1 MSVLNKIKDIFNRL
15 NFTKSEK
22 KVILILTLVLVL
34 GFSIKYV
41 KLLLSSTGNYDYSK
55 VTEEFY
61 KGSDKINKIKYG
73 LVIKDTNPEEINL
86 IEQETI
92 IQDSIKER
100 ELEDRLKL
108 VEDSIKKTKNKKSK
122 KEDALEGKVININI
136 ATKEE
141 LMALP
146 GIGETMAERIITY
159 RRDHNGFKKIEDIM
173 KVKGIGKK
181 KFEKLKKYITV
192 N

>member
-1 MSVLNKIKDIFNRL
+1 LSVLNKIKDIFNRL

>member
-15 NFTKSEK
+15 NFTKGEK

-100 ELEDRLKL
+100 ELEDRLML
-108 VEDSIKKTKNKKSK
+108 VEDSIRKTKNKKSK